1 MEIQH
6 GSRITSSL
14 DVTLDTHGIADGM
27 QGSRPDHHWICAE
40 VGRDG
45 IPAAVRGPVPSSK
58 DVSQTD
64 AHGVGQALLARLLSD
79 ATGEK
84 DLVARLGG
92 EEFALILANQNI
104 EQAARTAEILRQ
116 RVRAELSAAIG
127 HEQEVSASFG
137 LAQLAPGEALSD
149 LARRS
154 DLALYEAKNTGRD
167 KVSLAPVDKPPLAH
181 GHPVL
186 ISSRTAA

>member
-6 GSRITSSL
+6 GSRTTSSL

-64 AHGVGQALLARLLSD
+64 AHGVGQALLAVGGKHLVSLSQCQPSASLGGLLS
-79 ATGEK
+79 
-84 DLVARLGG
+84 
-92 EEFALILANQNI
+92 Q
-104 EQAARTAEILRQ
+104 
-116 RVRAELSAAIG
+116 
-127 HEQEVSASFG
+127 
-137 LAQLAPGEALSD
+137 
-149 LARRS
+149 
-154 DLALYEAKNTGRD
+154 
-167 KVSLAPVDKPPLAH
+167 
-181 GHPVL
+181 
-186 ISSRTAA
+186 

>member
-1 MEIQH
+1 
-6 GSRITSSL
+6 
-14 DVTLDTHGIADGM
+14 
-27 QGSRPDHHWICAE
+27 
-40 VGRDG
+40 
-45 IPAAVRGPVPSSK
+45 
-58 DVSQTD
+58 
-64 AHGVGQALLARLLSD
+64 
-79 ATGEK
+79 
-84 DLVARLGG
+84 
-92 EEFALILANQNI
+92 
-104 EQAARTAEILRQ
+104 AEILRQ

-167 KVSLAPVDKPPLAH
+167 KVSLAPVDKPSLAH
-181 GHPVL
+181 GQPVL

>member
-1 MEIQH
+1 MI
-6 GSRITSSL
+6 
-14 DVTLDTHGIADGM
+14 IA
-27 QGSRPDHHWICAE
+27 
-40 VGRDG
+40 
-45 IPAAVRGPVPSSK
+45 
-58 DVSQTD
+58 
-64 AHGVGQALLARLLSD
+64 LARLLSD

-127 HEQEVSASFG
+127 LEQEVSASFG

-167 KVSLAPVDKPPLAH
+167 KVSLAPVDKPSLAH
-181 GHPVL
+181 GPPVL